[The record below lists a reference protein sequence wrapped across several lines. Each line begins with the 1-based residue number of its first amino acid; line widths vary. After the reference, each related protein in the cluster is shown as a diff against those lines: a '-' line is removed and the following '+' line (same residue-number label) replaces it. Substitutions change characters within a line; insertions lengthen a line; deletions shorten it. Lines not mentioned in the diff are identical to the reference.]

1 MKPKRVLSTRSSPR
15 FPREV
20 RGIAEVRSEYT
31 SARLILANLDGR
43 AAGKKWARPSGYI
56 PAEIDYADAAGAAR
70 TISVRDYDVRSLD
83 RVAPPMALEHLNLIH
98 LARRGHAGA
107 ARELA
112 RRTSETHAPI
122 RTRFAGAAMAENE
135 HVIPYTTPVLHP
147 EAQVSHKGA
156 ILLDLT
162 RRGIATADFTLLG
175 SSCYAL
181 PPDGREAHLWEAIR
195 NLEILSGRKFESS
208 RNPLLLAMRSAMP
221 FYIPGFM
228 PTYLNVGV
236 TSALLPGLVRRYGEI
251 GSARILLNNRK
262 TILEAL
268 DPEAFRL
275 VEKDLR
281 ADLDVDRNIALA
293 RRIERLVE
301 GRAPELLEDAHA
313 QARFFLSRIYAYYED
328 HFDVLRN
335 FMSRDIQ
342 FPAVIVQRMVCSAID
357 ERCYAGVIYSR
368 HPRLGAGVF
377 LQFARAVF
385 GEDLM
390 TGRLQPEER
399 HFNSREEAR
408 RDFPAVYH
416 VWDRLAQ
423 LETIFEGP
431 VMVEFTGVH
440 GTYTTLQANA
450 AEMTGVGM
458 LSAVMDLYRAGR
470 VSAERVRELVKP
482 YHVRQIESDAI
493 DPKSLHA
500 LTSFCRGLSVLPRSA
515 VTGRVY
521 FSSAAAKSAREAK
534 SSDNAILVK
543 ERFTPTD
550 VIDMQSA
557 AGICS
562 LSPAAIHVVTS
573 AQNLGIPVLL
583 NLEESGVR
591 LDAAERTLVNR
602 DGLMIREGDW
612 VSISSRLR
620 TLYAG
625 KAVFAPARL
634 LRFMA
639 GEKVDLSPSEKPRF
653 EALASCYREF
663 RAILEGVDAARFGSL
678 QDLGHAI
685 QYGRLQDDP
694 RKADFV
700 NRAFDANRA
709 SVAERLFEVT
719 LGSHYINLAAYRLLT
734 PERRAGLLKDVLAI
748 CRERGLSGYQAGAF
762 VIGSF
767 VEPDAGASF
776 WSRFEPREIAA
787 MLNEWLLHQKYLR
800 VLDAV
805 GERRVNRAR
814 AVILAQGLAE
824 VQIKRGWAAEFGG
837 LRSSGVDLD
846 EVRRHAGEGRDPQMI
861 ELLDVLAGRSE
872 GRAAPDG

>member
-1 MKPKRVLSTRSSPR
+1 MPKRGSSKQSSGH

-20 RGIAEVRSEYT
+20 HKITEVRSEYA
-31 SARLILANLDGR
+31 SARLILANLDFR
-43 AAGKKWARPSGYI
+43 AAGEKWARPPGYI
-56 PAEIDYADAAGAAR
+56 PAEIDYAASDGTAQ

-83 RVAPPMALEHLNLIH
+83 RVPPPKAIEHLNLIH
-98 LARRGHAGA
+98 LARRGQAGA
-107 ARELA
+107 ALELA
-112 RRTSETHAPI
+112 RRTAEIHDPI
-122 RTRFAGAAMAENE
+122 RTRFAGAALAENA
-135 HVIPYTTPVLHP
+135 HVIPYTTPVSHP
-147 EAQVSHKGA
+147 EAQVSQKGA
-156 ILLDLT
+156 VLLDLT
-162 RRGIATADFTLLG
+162 RQGIATADFTILG
-175 SSCYAL
+175 STCYAL
-181 PPDGREAHLWEAIR
+181 PPAEREEHLWEAIR
-195 NLEILSGRKFESS
+195 DLEVLSGRKYENS
-208 RNPLLLAMRSAMP
+208 RNPLLVAMRSAMP
-221 FYIPGFM
+221 FYVPGFM

-236 TSALLPGLVRRYGEI
+236 TSALAAGLVRRYGEA

-268 DPEAFRL
+268 SPEDFRL

-281 ADLDVDRNIALA
+281 TDLDVAQNLTLA
-293 RRIERLVE
+293 RRIERIIE
-301 GRAPELLEDAHA
+301 NRQPELLEDAAA

-328 HFDVLRN
+328 HLDVLRN
-335 FMSRDIQ
+335 FMSRAIQ

-390 TGRLQPEER
+390 TGRLHPEEH

-408 RDFPAVYH
+408 RDFPAVFH
-416 VWDRLAQ
+416 VWERLAQ
-423 LETIFEGP
+423 LETIFGGP

-440 GTYTTLQANA
+440 GTYTTLQVNA
-450 AEMTGVGM
+450 AEMTGIGM

-470 VSAERVRELVKP
+470 IPAERVRQIVKP

-500 LTSFCRGLSVLPRSA
+500 LTPFCRGLSVLPRSA
-515 VTGRVY
+515 VTGRAY
-521 FSSAAAKSAREAK
+521 FSAGAAKSAREAK
-534 SSDNAILVK
+534 SADNTILIK

-557 AGICS
+557 SGICS

-583 NLEESGVR
+583 NLEEAGVR
-591 LDAAERTLVNR
+591 LDDTARALVNR
-602 DGLMIREGDW
+602 GGLEIREGDW

-620 TLYAG
+620 TLYVG
-625 KAVFAPARL
+625 KAIFAPARL

-639 GEKVDLSPSEKPRF
+639 GEKVEMTAAERPRF

-663 RAILEGVDAARFGSL
+663 RAILEGVDATRFETL

-694 RKADFV
+694 RKAEFV
-700 NRAFDANRA
+700 NRSFDANRGTLA
-709 SVAERLFEVT
+709 GRLFEVT

-734 PERRAGLLKDVLAI
+734 PARRIGLLKDVLALG
-748 CRERGLSGYQAGAF
+748 RERGLSGYQAGAF
-762 VIGSF
+762 VVGSF
-767 VEPDAGASF
+767 IEPGVEASF
-776 WSRFEPREIAA
+776 WKSFEPLEIAGL
-787 MLNEWLLHQKYLR
+787 LNEWLLHQKYLR
-800 VLDAV
+800 VLEAV

-814 AVILAQGLAE
+814 SVILAQGLAA
-824 VQIKRGWAAEFGG
+824 VQIHQGWTVEFGG

-846 EVRRHAGEGRDPQMI
+846 EVRRHIGEGFDPQTA
-861 ELLDVLAGRSE
+861 ELLDALA
-872 GRAAPDG
+872 RA

>member
-1 MKPKRVLSTRSSPR
+1 MPKRGSSIQSSGR
-15 FPREV
+15 FPRDV
-20 RGIAEVRSEYT
+20 RKITEVRSEYT
-31 SARLILANLDGR
+31 SARLILANLDFR
-43 AAGKKWARPSGYI
+43 AAGKKWARTPGYI
-56 PAEIDYADAAGAAR
+56 PAEIDYAASDGTAQ

-83 RVAPPMALEHLNLIH
+83 RVSPAKAIEHLNLIH
-98 LARRGHAGA
+98 LARRGDAGA

-112 RRTSETHAPI
+112 RRTAEIHDPI
-122 RTRFAGAAMAENE
+122 RTRFAGAALAENT
-135 HVIPYTTPVLHP
+135 HVIPYTTPVSHP

-156 ILLDLT
+156 TLLDLT
-162 RRGIATADFTLLG
+162 RQGIATADFTILG
-175 SSCYAL
+175 ATCYAL
-181 PPDGREAHLWEAIR
+181 PPAEREEHLWEAIR
-195 NLEILSGRKFESS
+195 DLEVLSGRKYENSK
-208 RNPLLLAMRSAMP
+208 NPLLVAMRSAMP

-236 TSALLPGLVRRYGEI
+236 TSALAPGLLRRYGEA
-251 GSARILLNNRK
+251 GSARILLNSRK

-268 DPEAFRL
+268 SPEDFRL

-281 ADLDVDRNIALA
+281 TDLDVARNLDLV
-293 RRIERLVE
+293 RRIERLIE
-301 GRAPELLEDAHA
+301 RRRPELLEDAHA

-328 HFDVLRN
+328 QLDVLRN
-335 FMSRDIQ
+335 FMNREIQ

-390 TGRLQPEER
+390 TGRLHPEER

-416 VWDRLAQ
+416 VWDQLAQ

-440 GTYTTLQANA
+440 GTYTTLQVNA

-470 VSAERVRELVKP
+470 ISAERVRQIVKP

-500 LTSFCRGLSVLPRSA
+500 LTPFCRGLSVLPRSA

-521 FSSAAAKSAREAK
+521 FSAGAAKRARETKPA
-534 SSDNAILVK
+534 DNTILVK

-557 AGICS
+557 SGICS

-583 NLEESGVR
+583 NLEEAGVR
-591 LDAAERTLVNR
+591 LDAAARTLVNR
-602 DGLMIREGDW
+602 DGIVIREGDW
-612 VSISSRLR
+612 ASISSRLR

-639 GEKVDLSPSEKPRF
+639 GESVELSPAERPRF
-653 EALASCYREF
+653 EALASRYREF
-663 RAILEGVDAARFGSL
+663 RAILEGVDATRFETL

-685 QYGRLQDDP
+685 QYGRLQADP
-694 RKADFV
+694 RRADFV
-700 NRAFDANRA
+700 NRSFDANRA
-709 SVAERLFEVT
+709 TLAGRLFEVT

-734 PERRAGLLKDVLAI
+734 ANRRIGLLKDVLAL
-748 CRERGLSGYQAGAF
+748 CREKGLTGYQAGAF
-762 VIGSF
+762 IIGSL
-767 VEPDAGASF
+767 VEPGAEASF
-776 WSRFEPREIAA
+776 WKSFEPREIAGL
-787 MLNEWLLHQKYLR
+787 LNEWLLHQKYLR

-814 AVILAQGLAE
+814 AVILAQGLAA
-824 VQIKRGWAAEFGG
+824 VQIHQGWAVEFRG
-837 LRSSGVDLD
+837 LRSSGIDLD
-846 EVRRHAGEGRDPQMI
+846 DVRRHVGEGFDPQTA
-861 ELLDVLAGRSE
+861 ELLDALARTE
-872 GRAAPDG
+872 GTAGDY

>member
-1 MKPKRVLSTRSSPR
+1 MPKRGSSTRSSGRTPR
-15 FPREV
+15 QV
-20 RGIAEVRSEYT
+20 RKITEVRSEYA
-31 SARLILANLDGR
+31 SARLILANLDFR
-43 AAGKKWARPSGYI
+43 AAGKKWARPPGYI
-56 PAEIDYADAAGAAR
+56 PAEIDYAASDGTAQ

-83 RVAPPMALEHLNLIH
+83 RVPPPKAIEHLNLIH
-98 LARRGHAGA
+98 LARREHAGA

-112 RRTSETHAPI
+112 RRTAEIHDPI
-122 RTRFAGAAMAENE
+122 RTRFAGAALAENT
-135 HVIPYTTPVLHP
+135 HVIPYTTPVSHP
-147 EAQVSHKGA
+147 EAQVSQKGA
-156 ILLDLT
+156 VLLDLT
-162 RRGIATADFTLLG
+162 RQGIATADFTILG
-175 SSCYAL
+175 STCYAL
-181 PPDGREAHLWEAIR
+181 PPPEREEHLWEAIR
-195 NLEILSGRKFESS
+195 DLEVLSGRKYENS
-208 RNPLLLAMRSAMP
+208 RNPLLVAMRSAMP
-221 FYIPGFM
+221 FYVPGFM

-236 TSALLPGLVRRYGEI
+236 TSALVPGLVRRYGEA

-268 DPEAFRL
+268 SPEDFRL

-281 ADLDVDRNIALA
+281 TDLDAAQNLVLA
-293 RRIERLVE
+293 RRIERLIE
-301 GRAPELLEDAHA
+301 RRRAELLEDAHA
-313 QARFFLSRIYAYYED
+313 QARFFLSRIYSYYED
-328 HFDVLRN
+328 QLDVLRN
-335 FMSRDIQ
+335 FMSRELQ

-357 ERCYAGVIYSR
+357 ERCYVGVIYSR

-390 TGRLQPEER
+390 TGRLHPEER
-399 HFNSREEAR
+399 HFNKREEAR

-416 VWDRLAQ
+416 IWDRLAQ
-423 LETIFEGP
+423 LETIFKGP

-470 VSAERVRELVKP
+470 ISAERVRQVVKP

-500 LTSFCRGLSVLPRSA
+500 LTPFCRGLSVLPRSA

-521 FSSAAAKSAREAK
+521 FSAAAAKSARETK
-534 SSDNAILVK
+534 SADNTILVK

-550 VIDMQSA
+550 VINMQSA
-557 AGICS
+557 SGICS

-583 NLEESGVR
+583 NLEEAGVR
-591 LDAAERTLVNR
+591 LDAAARTLVNQE
-602 DGLMIREGDW
+602 GFVIREGDW

-639 GEKVDLSPSEKPRF
+639 GESVELTAAERPRF
-653 EALASCYREF
+653 EALSSCYREF
-663 RAILEGVDAARFGSL
+663 RAILEGVDATRFETL

-694 RKADFV
+694 RKEDFV
-700 NRAFDANRA
+700 NRSFDANRA
-709 SVAERLFEVT
+709 TLAERLFEVT
-719 LGSHYINLAAYRLLT
+719 LGSHYINLAAYRVLT
-734 PERRAGLLKDVLAI
+734 SDRRVGLLKDVLTL
-748 CRERGLSGYQAGAF
+748 CREKGLTGYQAGAF
-762 VIGSF
+762 IIGSLI
-767 VEPDAGASF
+767 EPGAEASF
-776 WSRFEPREIAA
+776 WKSFEPREIARL
-787 MLNEWLLHQKYLR
+787 LNEWLLHQKYLR
-800 VLDAV
+800 VLEAV

-814 AVILAQGLAE
+814 SVILAQGLAA
-824 VQIKRGWAAEFGG
+824 VQIHQGWAVEFGG

-846 EVRRHAGEGRDPQMI
+846 EVRRHIGEGFDPQAA
-861 ELLDVLAGRSE
+861 ELLDAIKSLL
-872 GRAAPDG
+872 

>member
-1 MKPKRVLSTRSSPR
+1 MPKRGSSIQSSGR

-20 RGIAEVRSEYT
+20 RKITEVRSEYT
-31 SARLILANLDGR
+31 SARLILANLDHR
-43 AAGKKWARPSGYI
+43 AASKKWARSPGYI
-56 PAEIDYADAAGAAR
+56 PAEIDYAASDGTAR

-83 RVAPPMALEHLNLIH
+83 RVPPPKALEHLNLIH
-98 LARRGHAGA
+98 LARQRNAGA

-112 RRTSETHAPI
+112 RRTAEIHDPI
-122 RTRFAGAAMAENE
+122 RTRFAGAALAENE
-135 HVIPYTTPVLHP
+135 HVIPYTTPVSHP

-162 RRGIATADFTLLG
+162 RQGIATADFTILG
-175 SSCYAL
+175 STCYAL
-181 PPDGREAHLWEAIR
+181 PPAEREEHLWEAIR
-195 NLEILSGRKFESS
+195 DLEILSGRKFENP
-208 RNPLLLAMRSAMP
+208 RNPLLIAMRSAMP
-221 FYIPGFM
+221 SYIPGFM

-236 TSALLPGLVRRYGEI
+236 TPALVPGLLSRYGEA

-268 DPEAFRL
+268 SQKDFHL
-275 VEKDLR
+275 IEKDLR
-281 ADLDVDRNIALA
+281 PNLDVAQNLALV

-301 GRAPELLEDAHA
+301 SRSPELLEDAHA
-313 QARFFLSRIYAYYED
+313 QARFFLSKIYAYYEGQL
-328 HFDVLRN
+328 DVLRN
-335 FMSRDIQ
+335 FMSREIQ

-368 HPRLGAGVF
+368 HPRRGAGVF
-377 LQFARAVF
+377 LQYARTVF

-390 TGRLQPEER
+390 TGRLHPEER

-423 LETIFEGP
+423 LETIFDGP

-450 AEMTGVGM
+450 AEMTGSGM
-458 LSAVMDLYRAGR
+458 LLAVMDLYRAG
-470 VSAERVRELVKP
+470 SISTERVRQVVKP

-500 LTSFCRGLSVLPRSA
+500 LTPFCRGLSVLPRSA

-521 FSSAAAKSAREAK
+521 FSAGEAQRARETKSA
-534 SSDNAILVK
+534 DNTILVK

-557 AGICS
+557 SGICS

-583 NLEESGVR
+583 NLEEAGVR
-591 LDAAERTLVNR
+591 LDAAARTLVNR
-602 DGLMIREGDW
+602 DGLVIREGDW

-639 GEKVDLSPSEKPRF
+639 GESVELSAAERPRF

-663 RAILEGVDAARFGSL
+663 RAILEGVDATRFETL

-700 NRAFDANRA
+700 NRSFDANRA
-709 SVAERLFEVT
+709 TVAGCLFEVT

-734 PERRAGLLKDVLAI
+734 PDRRIGLLKDVLSL
-748 CRERGLSGYQAGAF
+748 CREKGLTGYQAGAF
-762 VIGSF
+762 IIGSLI
-767 VEPDAGASF
+767 EPGAEASF
-776 WSRFEPREIAA
+776 WKSFEPREIAGL
-787 MLNEWLLHQKYLR
+787 LNEWLLHQKYLR
-800 VLDAV
+800 ILDAV

-814 AVILAQGLAE
+814 SVILAQGLAA
-824 VQIKRGWAAEFGG
+824 VQIYQGWAVEFKG
-837 LRSSGVDLD
+837 LRSSGVDLE
-846 EVRRHAGEGRDPQMI
+846 EVRRYVGEGFDPQTV
-861 ELLDVLAGRSE
+861 ELLDALRQTPKTP
-872 GRAAPDG
+872 RDP

>member
-1 MKPKRVLSTRSSPR
+1 MSKRGSSIKSSGCL
-15 FPREV
+15 PREV
-20 RGIAEVRSEYT
+20 RKITEVRSEYT
-31 SARLILANLDGR
+31 SARLILANLDFR
-43 AAGKKWARPSGYI
+43 AAGKTWARPPGYI
-56 PAEIDYADAAGAAR
+56 PAEIDYAASDGAAR

-83 RVAPPMALEHLNLIH
+83 RVPPQKAIEHLNLIH
-98 LARRGHAGA
+98 LARRGHAEAAGELGRRTAEIHEPIRSRFGGA
-107 ARELA
+107 AL
-112 RRTSETHAPI
+112 
-122 RTRFAGAAMAENE
+122 AENA
-135 HVIPYTTPVLHP
+135 HVIPYTTPVSHP
-147 EAQVSHKGA
+147 EAQVSHKGS

-162 RRGIATADFTLLG
+162 RQGIATADFTILG
-175 SSCYAL
+175 STCYAL
-181 PPDGREAHLWEAIR
+181 PPAEREEHLWEAIR
-195 NLEILSGRKFESS
+195 DLEVLSGRRYQNS
-208 RNPLLLAMRSAMP
+208 RNPLLVAMRSAMP

-236 TSALLPGLVRRYGEI
+236 TSALAPGLVRRYGEA
-251 GSARILLNNRK
+251 GSARIVLNNRK

-268 DPEAFRL
+268 SPDDFRL
-275 VEKDLR
+275 VEEDLR
-281 ADLDVDRNIALA
+281 TDLDIAQNLALA
-293 RRIERLVE
+293 RRIERLIE
-301 GRAPELLEDAHA
+301 SRRPELLEDAHA

-328 HFDVLRN
+328 HLDVLRN
-335 FMSRDIQ
+335 FMRREIQ

-368 HPRLGAGVF
+368 HPRQGVGVF

-390 TGRLQPEER
+390 TGRLHPEER
-399 HFNSREEAR
+399 HFKSREEAR

-416 VWDRLAQ
+416 IWDRLAQ
-423 LETIFEGP
+423 LETIFAGP

-450 AEMTGVGM
+450 AEMTGAGM

-470 VSAERVRELVKP
+470 ISAERVRQIVKP

-500 LTSFCRGLSVLPRSA
+500 LTPFCRGLSVLPRSA
-515 VTGRVY
+515 VTGRAY
-521 FSSAAAKSAREAK
+521 FSIGAAKGAREEK
-534 SSDNAILVK
+534 SADNTILIK

-557 AGICS
+557 GGICS

-583 NLEESGVR
+583 NLEEAGVR
-591 LDAAERTLVNR
+591 LDGAARALVNR

-620 TLYAG
+620 TLYVG

-639 GEKVDLSPSEKPRF
+639 GQAVPLTSAERPRF

-663 RAILEGVDAARFGSL
+663 RAILEGVDATRFETL
-678 QDLGHAI
+678 QDLGDAI

-694 RKADFV
+694 QKADFV
-700 NRAFDANRA
+700 NRACDASRGLL
-709 SVAERLFEVT
+709 AERLLDVT
-719 LGSHYINLAAYRLLT
+719 LGSHFVNLAAFRLLT
-734 PERRAGLLKDVLAI
+734 ADRRIGLLKDALAV
-748 CRERGLSGYQAGAF
+748 CRRRGLTGYQAGAF

-776 WSRFEPREIAA
+776 WSSFEAREIAGL
-787 MLNEWLLHQKYLR
+787 LNEWLLHQKYLR

-805 GERRVNRAR
+805 GEQRVNRAR
-814 AVILAQGLAE
+814 SVILAQGLAA
-824 VQIKRGWAAEFGG
+824 VQIHRGWAAEFTG
-837 LRSSGVDLD
+837 LCSSGVDLD
-846 EVRRHAGEGRDPQMI
+846 EVRRNAGEGCDPQTV
-861 ELLDVLAGRSE
+861 ELLDVLAQRKKN
-872 GRAAPDG
+872 PDQ

>member
-1 MKPKRVLSTRSSPR
+1 MPKRGSSIR
-15 FPREV
+15 FSGHFPREV
-20 RGIAEVRSEYT
+20 HKITEVRSEYA
-31 SARLILANLDGR
+31 SARLILANLDFR
-43 AAGKKWARPSGYI
+43 AAGKKWARPPGYI
-56 PAEIDYADAAGAAR
+56 PAEIDYAASDGTAQ

-83 RVAPPMALEHLNLIH
+83 RVPPPKAIEHLNLIH

-112 RRTSETHAPI
+112 RRTAEIHGPI
-122 RTRFAGAAMAENE
+122 ITRFAGAALAENA
-135 HVIPYTTPVLHP
+135 HVIPYTTPISHP
-147 EAQVSHKGA
+147 EAQVSQKGA
-156 ILLDLT
+156 VLLDLT
-162 RRGIATADFTLLG
+162 RRGIATADFTILG
-175 SSCYAL
+175 STCYAL
-181 PPDGREAHLWEAIR
+181 PPAEREEHLWEAIR
-195 NLEILSGRKFESS
+195 DLEILSGRKYENS
-208 RNPLLLAMRSAMP
+208 RNPLLVAMRSAMP
-221 FYIPGFM
+221 FYVPGFM

-236 TSALLPGLVRRYGEI
+236 TSALTPGLVRRYGKA

-268 DPEAFRL
+268 SPKDFRL

-281 ADLDVDRNIALA
+281 TDLDVAQNLTLA
-293 RRIERLVE
+293 RRIERIIESL
-301 GRAPELLEDAHA
+301 RPELLEDAYA

-328 HFDVLRN
+328 QLDVLRN
-335 FMSRDIQ
+335 FMSRELQ

-390 TGRLQPEER
+390 TGRLHPEEH
-399 HFNSREEAR
+399 HFNSREETR
-408 RDFPAVYH
+408 RDFPAVFH
-416 VWDRLAQ
+416 VWERLAQ
-423 LETIFEGP
+423 LETIFGGP

-440 GTYTTLQANA
+440 GTYTTLQVNA
-450 AEMTGVGM
+450 AEMTGIGM

-470 VSAERVRELVKP
+470 IPAERVRQIVKP

-500 LTSFCRGLSVLPRSA
+500 LTPFCRGLSVLPRSA
-515 VTGRVY
+515 VTGRAY
-521 FSSAAAKSAREAK
+521 FSAGAAKSAREAK
-534 SSDNAILVK
+534 SADNTILIK

-557 AGICS
+557 SGICS

-583 NLEESGVR
+583 NLEEAGVR
-591 LDAAERTLVNR
+591 LDDTARALVNR
-602 DGLMIREGDW
+602 GGLEIREGDW

-620 TLYAG
+620 TLYVG
-625 KAVFAPARL
+625 KAIFAPARL

-639 GEKVDLSPSEKPRF
+639 GEKVEMTAAERPRF

-663 RAILEGVDAARFGSL
+663 RAILEGVDATRFETL

-694 RKADFV
+694 RKAEFV
-700 NRAFDANRA
+700 NRSFDANRGTLA
-709 SVAERLFEVT
+709 GRLFEVT

-734 PERRAGLLKDVLAI
+734 PARRIGLLKDVLALG
-748 CRERGLSGYQAGAF
+748 RERGQSGYQAGAF
-762 VIGSF
+762 VVGSF
-767 VEPDAGASF
+767 IEPGAEASF
-776 WSRFEPREIAA
+776 WESFEPREIAGL
-787 MLNEWLLHQKYLR
+787 LNEWLLHQKYLR
-800 VLDAV
+800 VLEAV

-814 AVILAQGLAE
+814 SVILAQGLAS
-824 VQIKRGWAAEFGG
+824 VQIHQGWAAEFGG

-846 EVRRHAGEGRDPQMI
+846 EVRRHIGEGFDPQTA
-861 ELLDVLAGRSE
+861 ELLDALA
-872 GRAAPDG
+872 RA

>member
-1 MKPKRVLSTRSSPR
+1 MPKRSSPIKSPGR

-20 RGIAEVRSEYT
+20 RRIAEVRSEYM
-31 SARLILANLDGR
+31 SARLILANLDHR
-43 AAGKKWARPSGYI
+43 AVAKKWARPPGYI
-56 PAEIDYADAAGAAR
+56 PAEIDYAASDGTDR

-83 RVAPPMALEHLNLIH
+83 RVPPPKALEHLNLIH
-98 LARRGHAGA
+98 LARRGNAGA
-107 ARELA
+107 AGELA
-112 RRTSETHAPI
+112 RRTAEIHDPI
-122 RTRFAGAAMAENE
+122 RARFAGAALAENE
-135 HVIPYTTPVLHP
+135 HVIPYTTPVSHP

-162 RRGIATADFTLLG
+162 RQGIATADFTILG
-175 SSCYAL
+175 STCYAL
-181 PPDGREAHLWEAIR
+181 PPAEREEHLWEAIR
-195 NLEILSGRKFESS
+195 DLEILSGRKFENP
-208 RNPLLLAMRSAMP
+208 RNPLLVAMRSAMP
-221 FYIPGFM
+221 SYIPGFM

-236 TSALLPGLVRRYGEI
+236 TPALVPGLLRRYGEA

-268 DPEAFRL
+268 SPEDFRL
-275 VEKDLR
+275 VEKEMR
-281 ADLDVDRNIALA
+281 PNLDVAQNLALV

-301 GRAPELLEDAHA
+301 SRSPELLEDAHA

-328 HFDVLRN
+328 QLDVLRN
-335 FMSRDIQ
+335 FMTRESQ

-377 LQFARAVF
+377 LQYARTVF

-390 TGRLQPEER
+390 TGRLHPEER

-450 AEMTGVGM
+450 AEMTGSGM

-470 VSAERVRELVKP
+470 ISAERVRQVVKP
-482 YHVRQIESDAI
+482 YHVRQVESDAI

-500 LTSFCRGLSVLPRSA
+500 LTPFCRALSVLPRSA
-515 VTGRVY
+515 VTGRIY
-521 FSSAAAKSAREAK
+521 FSAGAAKSAREAK
-534 SSDNAILVK
+534 SADNTILVK

-550 VIDMQSA
+550 VIEMQSA
-557 AGICS
+557 SGICS

-583 NLEESGVR
+583 NLEEAGVR
-591 LDAAERTLVNR
+591 LDAAERALVNR
-602 DGLMIREGDW
+602 DGLVIREGDW

-620 TLYAG
+620 TLYVG
-625 KAVFAPARL
+625 KARFAPARL

-639 GEKVDLSPSEKPRF
+639 GESVELTAAERPRF

-663 RAILEGVDAARFGSL
+663 RAILEGVDATQFETL
-678 QDLGHAI
+678 HDLGHAI

-700 NRAFDANRA
+700 NRSFDANRA
-709 SVAERLFEVT
+709 KLAGRLFEVT

-734 PERRAGLLKDVLAI
+734 PDRRVGLLKDVLAL
-748 CRERGLSGYQAGAF
+748 CREKGLTGYQAGAF
-762 VIGSF
+762 IIGSL
-767 VEPDAGASF
+767 VEPGAEASF
-776 WSRFEPREIAA
+776 WTSFEPREIAG
-787 MLNEWLLHQKYLR
+787 LINEWLLHQKYLR

-814 AVILAQGLAE
+814 SVILAQGLSA
-824 VQIKRGWAAEFGG
+824 VQIHRGWAVEFKG

-846 EVRRHAGEGRDPQMI
+846 DVRRHVEEGFDPQTA
-861 ELLDVLAGRSE
+861 ELLDVLGQTI
-872 GRAAPDG
+872 